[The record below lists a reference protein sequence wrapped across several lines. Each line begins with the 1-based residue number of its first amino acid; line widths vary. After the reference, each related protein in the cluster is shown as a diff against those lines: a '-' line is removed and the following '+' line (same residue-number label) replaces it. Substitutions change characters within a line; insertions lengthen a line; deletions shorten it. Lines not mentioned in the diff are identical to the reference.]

1 MITLEMIQQQEAL
14 SGLTDAQR
22 EAIVTLSKNDEE
34 TVIGNKFREVYNR
47 LDATIEKET
56 GVKRNGDEKTYNYL
70 ERAAREL
77 ATKAKSVE
85 GLDIKIHDL
94 TAERDRLKKTIE
106 DGNGDEKLKRDLQQ
120 AQRDL
125 EAVRAQYNTLKTDFE
140 TQKQD
145 HAAELINFRI
155 DNEVACAKGAI
166 KFKAEL
172 PETATNVLMEQA
184 INKIKALK
192 HEFIDDG
199 NGGTRLV
206 FKDAND
212 AIMRNAEKQLEPFTV
227 TDLLAKELKTM
238 GVIDEGRRQEGIE
251 TKTPKV
257 VQTEQGI
264 VIDLTGVRTQN
275 EAQEL
280 IAQTLMKQGIA
291 NGSKAFQEAMNKA
304 WKDNNIQNLPIK

>member
-1 MITLEMIQQQEAL
+1 MITIEMIQQQEAL
-14 SGLTDAQR
+14 NGLTDAQR
-22 EAIVTLSKNDEE
+22 EAIVTLSRNDEE
-34 TVIGNKFREVYNR
+34 TVIGNRFSEVYNR

-77 ATKAKSVE
+77 ATKANSVD
-85 GLDIKIHDL
+85 GLNVKIHDL

-106 DGNGDEKLKRDLQQ
+106 DGNGDEKLKKDLQQ

-125 EAVRAQYNTLKTDFE
+125 EAVRTQYNTLKTDYE
-140 TQKQD
+140 KQKQD
-145 HAAELINFRI
+145 HAAELVNFRI
-155 DNEVACAKGAI
+155 DNEIAGAKGTI

-184 INKIKALK
+184 VNKIKALK

-199 NGGTRLV
+199 RGGTRLV

-227 TDLLAKELKTM
+227 ADLLAKELKTM

-257 VQTEQGI
+257 TQTEQGI
-264 VIDLTGVRTQN
+264 VIDLAGVRTQT

-280 IAQTLMKQGIA
+280 IAQTLMKQGIT
-291 NGSKAFQEAMNKA
+291 NGSKAFQDAMNKA
-304 WKDNNIQNLPIK
+304 WKDNDIQKLPFK